1 MKRWI
6 ALLCAL
12 ILINTAPTLAQS
24 STTLPP
30 VVSRYAVP
38 VGDTL
43 TEIAQTVQLSLPSA
57 FNGQLMLVPERM
69 LLEPFRHPA
78 EAVVRKLLSY
88 TGSEQAQPLWPEGT
102 LQLNTGSRVEISGD
116 VATVDLSA
124 NALMLDVRSL
134 HTVSRAIA
142 NTLTQLGDIRYVNIL
157 VAGQQQ
163 GVDTAATFPV
173 GSFRQ
178 TSNEDALARW
188 ENVSAQAGLDAQSQR
203 RFSAIATLYFPV
215 AAGRGVAAE
224 ARALTFAGQ
233 SREQMAVTLIQALE
247 QGAQTL
253 PGVPRIVELSSL
265 LSQVPQLTTLPGTG
279 EKVMDLHFLDV
290 FNEKLIEAGIPR
302 SVMMASLALTL
313 TTFIPGIAGVRA
325 YIGAE
330 AVTAVV
336 PAGTYE
342 GSGTSIL
349 FEDGIM
355 RRAQFSPFLLTHVA
369 LYFANGNGT
378 LTETKRPVPFRHAR
392 NARYLLAQLME
403 GPHAADSV
411 QGLHACLPQGLN
423 DAAIVGVSQ
432 VNDAIVVNFSGALLD
447 SAKDLPPTQERQL
460 VYGIV
465 NTLTSLPGVK
475 RVSLFIE
482 GQQPETLAGSLFLP
496 GEFLRNPE
504 IIGH

>member
-12 ILINTAPTLAQS
+12 IFINTPPALAQS

-203 RFSAIATLYFPV
+203 RFSAIATLYFPGS
-215 AAGRGVAAE
+215 GRARRGSRGACPYLCRAI
-224 ARALTFAGQ
+224 ARANGRYPDPSAGA
-233 SREQMAVTLIQALE
+233 RRT
-247 QGAQTL
+247 
-253 PGVPRIVELSSL
+253 
-265 LSQVPQLTTLPGTG
+265 
-279 EKVMDLHFLDV
+279 D
-290 FNEKLIEAGIPR
+290 
-302 SVMMASLALTL
+302 
-313 TTFIPGIAGVRA
+313 
-325 YIGAE
+325 
-330 AVTAVV
+330 TA
-336 PAGTYE
+336 
-342 GSGTSIL
+342 
-349 FEDGIM
+349 
-355 RRAQFSPFLLTHVA
+355 RRAAH
-369 LYFANGNGT
+369 
-378 LTETKRPVPFRHAR
+378 R
-392 NARYLLAQLME
+392 
-403 GPHAADSV
+403 
-411 QGLHACLPQGLN
+411 
-423 DAAIVGVSQ
+423 
-432 VNDAIVVNFSGALLD
+432 
-447 SAKDLPPTQERQL
+447 
-460 VYGIV
+460 
-465 NTLTSLPGVK
+465 
-475 RVSLFIE
+475 
-482 GQQPETLAGSLFLP
+482 
-496 GEFLRNPE
+496 
-504 IIGH
+504 